1 MNCARPFDAGWR
13 VANSA
18 YTRTGLGSRVLSA
31 VTALPRRIR
40 HSSRQHHAIT
50 ALDWPMGA
58 RWLLA
63 SRSVELHRPWA
74 SLALRDVREL
84 DAPDR
89 ARLRQIAPGRD
100 GCDRGQHPRA
110 PSTRTTV
117 MRPGVN
123 SLLLMTTILF
133 TAFSPA
139 PLTRPR
145 HGSRRDS
152 RRTGHRRLMQ
162 RRLKLRLL
170 LDSNVQNCAR
180 CSGAGFSRYTCIPQR
195 FAGTSH
201 GAGAFLDRAQAADRA
216 RRTSEDVGRLH
227 RVMA

>member
-1 MNCARPFDAGWR
+1 
-13 VANSA
+13 
-18 YTRTGLGSRVLSA
+18 
-31 VTALPRRIR
+31 
-40 HSSRQHHAIT
+40 
-50 ALDWPMGA
+50 
-58 RWLLA
+58 
-63 SRSVELHRPWA
+63 
-74 SLALRDVREL
+74 
-84 DAPDR
+84 
-89 ARLRQIAPGRD
+89 
-100 GCDRGQHPRA
+100 
-110 PSTRTTV
+110 

>member
-1 MNCARPFDAGWR
+1 
-13 VANSA
+13 
-18 YTRTGLGSRVLSA
+18 
-31 VTALPRRIR
+31 
-40 HSSRQHHAIT
+40 
-50 ALDWPMGA
+50 
-58 RWLLA
+58 
-63 SRSVELHRPWA
+63 
-74 SLALRDVREL
+74 
-84 DAPDR
+84 
-89 ARLRQIAPGRD
+89 
-100 GCDRGQHPRA
+100 
-110 PSTRTTV
+110 

-152 RRTGHRRLMQ
+152 RRTGHRRRQLRLMQRRLMQRRLMQ